1 MTGDTSAIP
10 ALDAA
15 ALATPAM
22 LSEQV
27 YRAITRLV
35 ERGELRQGASLRI
48 EELARRL
55 NVSPTPVREGLAR
68 LSATGLVV
76 HEPRRGFRVAPPLTD
91 AQLHNLMDARELLEV
106 GAARLA
112 VDARDTGFAASLRG
126 AVQAQQDAVDAFVA
140 AARSGRPGDPVT
152 WAVIDADLAFHRV
165 ILSGTRNPF
174 VVLMADALNGQAHR
188 VRQSVEHGV
197 SDAQEAVAEHHAI
210 VDAVE
215 SGDRAAVEAA
225 MRTHLRL
232 VRTRA
237 SREIHD

>member
-1 MTGDTSAIP
+1 MRSAFEVPI
-10 ALDAA
+10 LDGAGA
-15 ALATPAM
+15 GPPEM

-35 ERGELRQGASLRI
+35 ERGELRQGAPLRI
-48 EELARRL
+48 EDLARRL
-55 NVSPTPVREGLAR
+55 NVSPTPVREGLSR

-76 HEPRRGFRVAPPLTD
+76 HEPRRGFRVAPPLTSE
-91 AQLHNLMDARELLEV
+91 QLHKLMDARELLEV

-112 VDARDTGFAASLRG
+112 VDSDDAVFPAALRR
-126 AVQAQQDAVDAFVA
+126 ASQVQQKAVDAFVA
-140 AARSGRPGDPVT
+140 ASRSGEPADDVT

-165 ILSGTRNPF
+165 ILAGTHNPF

-197 SDAQEAVAEHHAI
+197 SDSQEALAEHAAI
-210 VDAVE
+210 VRAVE
-215 SGDRAAVEAA
+215 SGDGEAVETA
-225 MRTHLRL
+225 MRLHLRL

-237 SREIHD
+237 SREIQV